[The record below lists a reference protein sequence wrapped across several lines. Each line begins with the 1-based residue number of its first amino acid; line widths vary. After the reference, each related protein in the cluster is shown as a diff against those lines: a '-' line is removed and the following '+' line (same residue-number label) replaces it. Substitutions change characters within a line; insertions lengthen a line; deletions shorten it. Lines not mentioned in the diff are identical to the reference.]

1 MLDKAYPY
9 GQSQGWHRTSSVS
22 PEVLNLLATH
32 EITVHREPD
41 LSHSWIPLA
50 MMYLS
55 AFSPSSC
62 SIRWRWQCQLVSQKT
77 RWQSTHI
84 RSCLFLQ
91 GVKKTV
97 SSTHSLYSAVWQ
109 SLLILPAFLQERV
122 VFTSYLIF
130 SFYNKKK
137 NSITHAV
144 LWQAVTFGIWYQDIS
159 KKPESWHYRAMLSG
173 QALIN
178 VPLQAASRPRDWAWF
193 QSGTEDIH
201 FTETIDTDGKICPL
215 SQVVMDHC
223 KPGKQTPQ

>member
-9 GQSQGWHRTSSVS
+9 EQSQGWHRTSSVS
-22 PEVLNLLATH
+22 PELLNLLATH
-32 EITVHREPD
+32 EITAHREPD

-97 SSTHSLYSAVWQ
+97 SSTHSPYSAVWQ
-109 SLLILPAFLQERV
+109 SLLILLAFLQQRV

-130 SFYNKKK
+130 SFCNK

-144 LWQAVTFGIWYQDIS
+144 LWQAVTFGTRYQDMSIKTRILALQS
-159 KKPESWHYRAMLSG
+159 NFFWSG
-173 QALIN
+173 FN
-178 VPLQAASRPRDWAWF
+178 
-193 QSGTEDIH
+193 
-201 FTETIDTDGKICPL
+201 
-215 SQVVMDHC
+215 
-223 KPGKQTPQ
+223 